1 MITKQDLGL
10 KQKFLF
16 KLSQQTRTLEIT
28 GTVKEF
34 KKTLSKEIYPNL
46 LDVVFRNNSGSNVV
60 SLGAD
65 GQFAHDVKVVY
76 LTESG
81 ATKFDYFSI
90 HILKNKEGI

>member
-1 MITKQDLGL
+1 
-10 KQKFLF
+10 
-16 KLSQQTRTLEIT
+16 
-28 GTVKEF
+28 
-34 KKTLSKEIYPNL
+34 
-46 LDVVFRNNSGSNVV
+46 V